1 MMKKEFEIKLNWK
14 QITLLAIS
22 TTLLYGFIL
31 YLLNTNQSINE
42 IVVQSLIYGVSMT
55 LFFIFLFPRIMKKL
69 VGKRIDNIK
78 PKLLENEKIENEIFA
93 NLFRGLEGVGGKIF
107 LTNQRLVF
115 KSHSLNIQK
124 GQTNI
129 IYLDIDSIHKR
140 KTAKLVDNGIKII
153 TKEGT
158 EYNFVVN
165 DRDAVLKKIQQKI
178 IL

>member
-1 MMKKEFEIKLNWK
+1 MKKEFQLKLTWRQK
-14 QITLLAIS
+14 IS
-22 TTLLYGFIL
+22 SMVFTT
-31 YLLNTNQSINE
+31 
-42 IVVQSLIYGVSMT
+42 VVYGVVLFLLSGDQNINSIIFQSVLFGVFFT
-55 LFFIFLFPRIMKKL
+55 LTFPWFMKKL

-78 PKLLENEKIENEIFA
+78 PELLEKEKLEVEILA

-107 LTNQRLVF
+107 LTNERLIF

-129 IYLDIDSIHKR
+129 NYSEISSVDKR
-140 KTAKLVDNGIKII
+140 KTAKLIDNGIKII

-158 EYNFVVN
+158 EYDFVVN
-165 DRDAVLKKIQQKI
+165 DRDTELKKIQQKI

>member
-1 MMKKEFEIKLNWK
+1 MMKKEFQLKLTWK
-14 QITLLAIS
+14 QKITSMVSTAI
-22 TTLLYGFIL
+22 
-31 YLLNTNQSINE
+31 
-42 IVVQSLIYGVSMT
+42 IYGIV
-55 LFFIFLFPRIMKKL
+55 LFLFDRDQNINSILFQSVFFGVLFVLIFPWAMKKMI
-69 VGKRIDNIK
+69 GKRIDNIQ
-78 PKLLENEKIENEIFA
+78 PELLNDEIIEEEIFA

-178 IL
+178 IV

>member
-1 MMKKEFEIKLNWK
+1 MKKEFEIKLNWK